1 MQVNVAKSD
10 KLKRELNVVVPF
22 KAITTEKQKKL
33 KDLAKKV
40 KLDGFRPGKV
50 PMSVVEKNY
59 GASVMEEVIES
70 VVENSSR
77 EAMKQKGLK
86 PAMRPKVDVKKFEE
100 GKDFEFSL
108 AFEVLPDVPE
118 VDFKAIKVEEW
129 KTEIADADLAVGM
142 GRLAEQFKHYEKVE
156 RAAKEGDALIIDF
169 IGKKDGVP
177 FDGGTGNGVQLVL
190 GSNQFIPG
198 FEEKLVGTK
207 AGDQRNLDL
216 TFPKEYHSKD
226 LAGKATVFEVT
237 VQEVREAKAGAQ
249 DDAFAKQLGFET
261 IDKLK
266 EALKTQFEDDY
277 SGLTRTR
284 MKKDLFDK
292 LDETLDFEIPESMA
306 EGEFAAIWEQFQKS
320 PEFAEAS
327 KDKKEA
333 ELKKEYQRM
342 AERRVRL
349 GLLLASIGE
358 KQKID
363 VDPSELKNAIIAQ
376 ARQYPGQ
383 ERQVIDFYQKNP
395 QMAES
400 LRGPILEEKV
410 VDYLLNAVTKKTK
423 KVPVSAWHDNA
434 TPAHGEH
441 GHVHG
446 PNCNH

>member
-1 MQVNVAKSD
+1 MKVNVAKSD
-10 KLKRELNVVVPF
+10 KLKREVNVVVPF
-22 KAITTEKQKKL
+22 KAIATEKQKKL
-33 KDLAKKV
+33 KDIAKKV

-59 GASVMEEVIES
+59 GESVMAEVIEA
-70 VVENSSR
+70 VVQDSTR
-77 EAMKQKGLK
+77 EAMNQNGFR
-86 PAMRPKVDVKKFEE
+86 PAMRPKVDVKAFEE

-108 AFEVLPDVPE
+108 EFEVLPEVPD
-118 VDFKAIKVEEW
+118 VDFSKIKVEEW
-129 KTEIADADLAVGM
+129 KTDVTDADIAEGL
-142 GRLAEQFKHYEKVE
+142 GRLGEQFKQYEKVD
-156 RAAKEGDALIIDF
+156 RASKNGDALIIDF
-169 IGKKDGVP
+169 IGKKDGIP

-207 AGDQRNLDL
+207 AGDKRDLDL

-226 LAGKATVFEVT
+226 LAGKPTVFEVT
-237 VQEVREAKAGAQ
+237 VQEVRESKAGAQ
-249 DDAFAKQLGFET
+249 DDAFAKQLGFEN
-261 IDKLK
+261 IEKLK
-266 EALKTQFEDDY
+266 DALKRQFEDDY

-284 MKKDLFDK
+284 MKKDLFDT
-292 LDETLDFEIPESMA
+292 LDETLSFEIPESMV
-306 EGEFAAIWEQFQKS
+306 EGEFSAIWEQFQKS
-320 PEFAEAS
+320 AEYKEAT
-327 KDKKEA
+327 KKKSEA

-349 GLLLASIGE
+349 GILLASIGE
-358 KQKID
+358 KQKIE
-363 VDPSELKNAIIAQ
+363 VDQSELRQAVIEQ

-410 VDYLLNAVTKKTK
+410 VDYLLGSVTKKTK
-423 KVPVSAWHDNA
+423 KVPVSAWHDQ
-434 TPAHGEH
+434 PEHGEH